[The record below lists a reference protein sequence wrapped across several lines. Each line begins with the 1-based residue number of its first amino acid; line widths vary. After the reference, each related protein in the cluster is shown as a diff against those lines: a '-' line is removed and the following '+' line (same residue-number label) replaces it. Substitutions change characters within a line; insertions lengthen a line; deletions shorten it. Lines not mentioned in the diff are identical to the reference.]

1 MYLPKLLK
9 LFVCTLLLLQ
19 TFIEKVGPSKNLLVS
34 PFSLASV
41 LAMTHVGA
49 NGNTA
54 KQLKK
59 TMQLANYT
67 DEQIYKAF
75 ANLVQSIQVYVGCI
89 YYTKFK
95 F

>member
-1 MYLPKLLK
+1 MFL
-9 LFVCTLLLLQ
+9 
-19 TFIEKVGPSKNLLVS
+19 IS

-67 DEQIYKAF
+67 DEQMYEAF
-75 ANLVQSIQVYVGCI
+75 ANLVQSIKV
-89 YYTKFK
+89 
-95 F
+95 